1 MGNEEST
8 DGARVCA
15 LLEDELDYQNSD
27 SIDVVYVPPETDE
40 VTDEE
45 NIDENIIGEEIM
57 EADIAGTYEIQ
68 VNKDSDDPDDDIPLS
83 EIAERAEANVAG
95 TSRVQLNE
103 DKGLQV
109 AHADDSD
116 VGDIY
121 IEPPES
127 AELTDEDSADEDG
140 GGLVDNLSANQLR
153 AAAKISIHQQD
164 NTDDNE
170 IISEALE
177 EPKEE
182 PQPVNSVEKN
192 YYSNISWINGDVV
205 CNEKHFFSY
214 TTRLSSSTEANTTKA
229 TQGRICNSSG

>member
-1 MGNEEST
+1 MDFKLVALRKCNASPYDST
-8 DGARVCA
+8 AFSN
-15 LLEDELDYQNSD
+15 LYILE
-27 SIDVVYVPPETDE
+27 
-40 VTDEE
+40 
-45 NIDENIIGEEIM
+45 
-57 EADIAGTYEIQ
+57 
-68 VNKDSDDPDDDIPLS
+68 
-83 EIAERAEANVAG
+83 
-95 TSRVQLNE
+95 
-103 DKGLQV
+103 GLQV
-109 AHADDSD
+109 AHADDLD

-121 IEPPES
+121 IEPPEP

-153 AAAKISIHQQD
+153 AAAEISIYQQD

-182 PQPVNSVEKN
+182 PQPVNSVEKI
-192 YYSNISWINGDVV
+192 YYSNISWINGDIV
-205 CNEKHFFSY
+205 CNEKQFFSY